1 MQRISSIRFLGYLE
15 LVFRAN
21 NMSAKQSEQNSAG
34 WEPWTRW
41 GIAADWISRQR
52 SWTRLISLKK
62 TDYVHTIPAG

>member
-21 NMSAKQSEQNSAG
+21 NMSAKQREQNSAG
-34 WEPWTRW
+34 WEPWRW
-41 GIAADWISRQR
+41 GIAADWISRQT

-62 TDYVHTIPAG
+62 NDYVHTIPAG

>member
-34 WEPWTRW
+34 WEPWSEELQPIGYRAKDREH
-41 GIAADWISRQR
+41 G
-52 SWTRLISLKK
+52 
-62 TDYVHTIPAG
+62 